1 MGGSPIK
8 LAVEAL
14 KLFLHSLPIGS
25 KFNVVSYGSNYKK
38 LFEQSMPYNDET
50 FEKAIQSVSEFDANM
65 GGTEIFDPIQDI
77 LKQAPDASLPRHL
90 YLLTDGAVGN
100 TQQIVELIRKNR
112 DQCKVHT
119 FGIGSGAS
127 TELIKDC
134 AKAGQGHYSF
144 IYKLEEIET
153 KVIESLQKDYFDYL
167 SIKNAAVLDA
177 NK

>member
-1 MGGSPIK
+1 M
-8 LAVEAL
+8 
-14 KLFLHSLPIGS
+14 
-25 KFNVVSYGSNYKK
+25 
-38 LFEQSMPYNDET
+38 
-50 FEKAIQSVSEFDANM
+50 
-65 GGTEIFDPIQDI
+65 
-77 LKQAPDASLPRHL
+77 
-90 YLLTDGAVGN
+90 
-100 TQQIVELIRKNR
+100 
-112 DQCKVHT
+112 HT

>member
-1 MGGSPIK
+1 
-8 LAVEAL
+8 
-14 KLFLHSLPIGS
+14 
-25 KFNVVSYGSNYKK
+25 
-38 LFEQSMPYNDET
+38 
-50 FEKAIQSVSEFDANM
+50 
-65 GGTEIFDPIQDI
+65 
-77 LKQAPDASLPRHL
+77 
-90 YLLTDGAVGN
+90 
-100 TQQIVELIRKNR
+100 
-112 DQCKVHT
+112 VHT

-134 AKAGQGHYSF
+134 AKAGQGYYSF